1 MSTQLAD
8 RMSLIKGS
16 ATSVIVSKVAALRAQ
31 GQEIISLNVGEPDF
45 PTPEYIREAAHYT
58 LDHETIRYTTGVGIL
73 PLREAICRKFQ
84 EDNHINYTPD
94 EILISVGAKQALY
107 SALMAIAGP
116 GDEVII
122 PTPCYVSYPEMVRMT
137 GADVILVPSCPDT
150 NQPDMD
156 AIEKAVTDK
165 TKAIIICTPCNPTGA
180 VFKEDVLKKMAEL
193 AVERDFYVIADEVYE
208 KIIYGDARHISIA
221 SFSEEIKNRTVTING
236 FSKSHAMTG
245 WRIGYAAGPENVIK
259 AMTKIQSQVTTC
271 VSELVQRAALA
282 ALNGPQDDTERM
294 RVEFEKRRNY
304 LVSRLSAIPG
314 IRFSPVEGAFY
325 IFFDVTAYIGKT
337 LHGFEIKSDVDFCSY
352 ILERAHVAMVPG
364 SPFEGPGSV
373 RIAYATSMELL
384 EEAMDKIEKA
394 LTE

>member
-45 PTPEYIREAAHYT
+45 PTPEYIREATHYT

-73 PLREAICRKFQ
+73 PLREAICRKLK

-150 NQPDMD
+150 NQPDMN

-180 VFKEDVLKKMAEL
+180 VFKEDVLKRMAEQ
-193 AVERDFYVIADEVYE
+193 AVEKDFYVIADEIYE

-221 SFSEEIKNRTVTING
+221 SFSEEIKNRTITING

-245 WRIGYAAGPENVIK
+245 WRIGYAAGPEKVIK

-337 LHGFEIKSDVDFCSY
+337 LHGFKIKSDVDFCSY

-364 SPFEGPGSV
+364 SPFEAPGSV